1 MNIKN
6 ILWCVCVLDPSEK
19 EKKDFKVL
27 KTNFK
32 FSEEVFSK
40 LEAHPHAAEKYLLH
54 TRLLGIV
61 RI

>member
-1 MNIKN
+1 MSYG
-6 ILWCVCVLDPSEK
+6 VCVLDPSEK
-19 EKKDFKVL
+19 KNDFKVL